1 MPGVFR
7 RCSSCKK
14 DIALG
19 ARYWVC
25 SVSTCNRNR
34 TALAFCSTD
43 CWDAHLGFVNHRES
57 WAEERK
63 APLTPDPPPANPA
76 RPSPPPVAPATAS
89 APREPRRTVVSPP
102 AAIESRPAPRP
113 TSPAAE
119 EDVLIVAS
127 KLKAYVRARSEMNTS
142 DRVFEVLSDEVR
154 RIADL
159 AIEEARREGR
169 KTVLD
174 RDVAAVTS
182 ARRRSY

>member
-25 SVSTCNRNR
+25 SVSTCNRSR
-34 TALAFCSTD
+34 TALAFCSTE

-63 APLTPDPPPANPA
+63 APLALDPPPASPVK
-76 RPSPPPVAPATAS
+76 PPPPAAS
-89 APREPRRTVVSPP
+89 APREPRRTIAPSP
-102 AAIESRPAPRP
+102 AAIESRPARP
-113 TSPAAE
+113 SAVPE
-119 EDVLIVAS
+119 ESDVLIVAS
-127 KLKAYVRARSEMNTS
+127 KLKAYIRARSEMNTS
-142 DRVFEVLSDEVR
+142 ERVFDVLSDEVR
-154 RIADL
+154 RIADR

-174 RDVAAVTS
+174 RDFAAVTGM
-182 ARRRSY
+182 RRRP

>member
-63 APLTPDPPPANPA
+63 APLSLDPPPAS
-76 RPSPPPVAPATAS
+76 PSPHASPPAAVAAAS
-89 APREPRRTVVSPP
+89 REPRRTIVPSP
-102 AAIESRPAPRP
+102 AAIESRPAK
-113 TSPAAE
+113 TAPAPE
-119 EDVLIVAS
+119 EEEILIVAS
-127 KLKAYVRARSEMNTS
+127 KLKAYIRATSEMNTS
-142 DRVFEVLSDEVR
+142 DRVFDVLSDEVR

-159 AIEEARREGR
+159 AVEEARREGR

-174 RDVAAVTS
+174 RDFAAVTG
-182 ARRRSY
+182 ARRGKS

>member
-25 SVSTCNRNR
+25 SVSTCNRSR
-34 TALAFCSTD
+34 TALAFCSTE

-63 APLTPDPPPANPA
+63 APLTLDPPPASAPA
-76 RPSPPPVAPATAS
+76 PAPAPPVPAA
-89 APREPRRTVVSPP
+89 APREPRRTLVPGP
-102 AAIESRPAPRP
+102 AAIESRPAR
-113 TSPAAE
+113 SAPAP
-119 EDVLIVAS
+119 EDQEILIVAS
-127 KLKAYVRARSEMNTS
+127 KLKAYIRARSEMNTS
-142 DRVFEVLSDEVR
+142 DRVFDVLSDEVR

-169 KTVLD
+169 RTVLD
-174 RDVAAVTS
+174 RDFAAVN
-182 ARRRSY
+182 ARRRAY

>member
-34 TALAFCSTD
+34 TALAFCTTE

-63 APLTPDPPPANPA
+63 APLTLDPPPA
-76 RPSPPPVAPATAS
+76 S
-89 APREPRRTVVSPP
+89 APSSTHSTAPTAAATREPRRTVVPGP
-102 AAIESRPAPRP
+102 AAIASRPARTAP
-113 TSPAAE
+113 SPE
-119 EDVLIVAS
+119 QEDVLIVAS
-127 KLKAYVRARSEMNTS
+127 KLKAYIRERSEMNTS
-142 DRVFEVLSDEVR
+142 DRVFDVLSDEVR

-174 RDVAAVTS
+174 RDFAAVTG
-182 ARRRSY
+182 ARKRPY